1 MIIAIHKLFEIQK
14 ETIYE
19 VIKVIYT
26 IKVQLMVND
35 SVIILPAE
43 RNHFSSKKKWFDLYS
58 SIWSIWVCI

>member
-14 ETIYE
+14 ETICE

-43 RNHFSSKKKWFDLYS
+43 RNHFPSKKKWFDLYS